1 MGINL
6 GGGRLLE
13 SGRLFGKQGVIWEMI
28 ILVSAILFY
37 SFDYLKFCEHLLML

>member
-13 SGRLFGKQGVIWEMI
+13 SGRLFAKQGVIWEND
-28 ILVSAILFY
+28 Y
-37 SFDYLKFCEHLLML
+37 SC